1 MKIRTKLAIAFL
13 TITVV
18 PITLI
23 YMAIIGLNN
32 YQARVFSETYG
43 VSEDVD
49 LFSGASIR
57 VFSHLTE
64 SIQKE
69 IDKVLLLHPHQVLR
83 H

>member
-49 LFSGASIR
+49 LFSGASRRRSIR
-57 VFSHLTE
+57 YWSRIRGSSAMRRTWR
-64 SIQKE
+64 I
-69 IDKVLLLHPHQVLR
+69 
-83 H
+83 

>member
-32 YQARVFSETYG
+32 YQARVFSE
-43 VSEDVD
+43 DVYKRQG
-49 LFSGASIR
+49 SGRAWGHGGS
-57 VFSHLTE
+57 L
-64 SIQKE
+64 
-69 IDKVLLLHPHQVLR
+69 P
-83 H
+83 

>member
-32 YQARVFSETYG
+32 YQTRVFSEG
-43 VSEDVD
+43 LFVS
-49 LFSGASIR
+49 
-57 VFSHLTE
+57 
-64 SIQKE
+64 
-69 IDKVLLLHPHQVLR
+69 
-83 H
+83 

>member
-32 YQARVFSETYG
+32 YQARPGYSARPTAFQRMWIC
-43 VSEDVD
+43 
-49 LFSGASIR
+49 FPAHPSGSSA
-57 VFSHLTE
+57 T
-64 SIQKE
+64 
-69 IDKVLLLHPHQVLR
+69 
-83 H
+83 

>member
-49 LFSGASIR
+49 LFSGASST
-57 VFSHLTE
+57 VTATTTHS
-64 SIQKE
+64 
-69 IDKVLLLHPHQVLR
+69 
-83 H
+83 

>member
-49 LFSGASIR
+49 LF
-57 VFSHLTE
+57 
-64 SIQKE
+64 
-69 IDKVLLLHPHQVLR
+69 HPGLQPLNGVHPDGDR
-83 H
+83 